1 MTRSSGRPTA
11 VVLSLSRIVTDG
23 RVLRQI
29 SALESIGHRV
39 LQIGIRDA
47 DPATSPGCDE
57 AYGVSLPIW
66 SLTRKVK
73 AAAVLLASRPV
84 LTPRMA
90 FSVARAVPGVEEL
103 KAALVRGIEAGDI
116 PESAFVVAND
126 WTALPAALHAHHQ
139 WGMKFAYDTHE
150 FALQE
155 HSSSAAWRLLF
166 PALIRFIEEEGLRRA
181 LFTTCVGPSIAKA
194 MQTEYQLDTAPH
206 VIRNLPKVAP
216 LAPREPVAQF
226 QVLYHGLFKPDRGI
240 EPLIAGVRSWPNDFR
255 LIIRGRA
262 PNPAYQARIEKLAAD
277 VGSERISIEPMV
289 AQEDIVAAANASDI
303 GVMVFDTRSAQNS
316 LAMPNKLFEYLHAG
330 LVPIAAKDSDA
341 ADLLAEHGVG
351 IAIDPYDTTA
361 IPRYLATLT
370 PGGLWAAK
378 RAAHEAA
385 RKLTWD
391 EEAKILTALLPTFRL

>member
-1 MTRSSGRPTA
+1 MTRTSDRPTA
-11 VVLSLSRIVTDG
+11 VVLSLSRIATDG

-29 SALESIGHRV
+29 AALESAGHRV
-39 LQIGIRDA
+39 LRLGIRDA
-47 DPATSPGCDE
+47 ASSASLGRDE
-57 AYGVSLPIW
+57 TYGVSLPVW
-66 SLTRKVK
+66 SAARKVK
-73 AAAVLLASRPV
+73 AAVLLLGSRPV

-90 FSVARAVPGVEEL
+90 LSVAHAVPGVEEL
-103 KAALVRGIEAGDI
+103 EKALIRGVEAGDI
-116 PESAFVVAND
+116 PTTAFVVAND
-126 WTALPAALHAHHQ
+126 WTALPAALHAQHQ

-166 PALIRFIEEEGLRRA
+166 PALIRLIEEEGLRRA
-181 LFTTCVGPSIAKA
+181 LFATCVGPGIAKA
-194 MQTEYQLDTAPH
+194 MKAEYKLATAPH
-206 VIRNLPKVAP
+206 VIRNLPEVAP
-216 LAPREPVAQF
+216 LAPRTPVVPF
-226 QVLYHGLFKPDRGI
+226 QILYHGLFKPDRGI
-240 EPLIAGVRSWPNDFR
+240 ETIIAGVGSWPSHVR

-262 PNPAYQARIEKLAAD
+262 PNAAYQARIEKLAGAF
-277 VGSERISIEPMV
+277 GSDRISIEPMV
-289 AQEDIVAAANASDI
+289 PQKEIVAAANASDI

-351 IAIDPYDTTA
+351 LAIDPSDTTA
-361 IPRYLATLT
+361 IPRYLASLT
-370 PGGLWAAK
+370 AESLFAAK

-391 EEAKILTALLPTFRL
+391 EEAKALRRLLPAP